1 MKIKNSPLLGL
12 FVFEED
18 YMKRK
23 RKLIPLELQ
32 KQAAKI
38 LDIVPELQG
47 VDDID
52 HAAEETS
59 G

>member
-1 MKIKNSPLLGL
+1 MGL
-12 FVFEED
+12 FAFEED

-52 HAAEETS
+52 HAADLIKE
-59 G
+59 